1 MEDDDDNDYYDND
14 DEEHDDYNVDS
25 ESSKKRIRSKRHVIE
40 TSKDYMDMP
49 AKDSKVKKGS
59 MTRME
64 KVTGK
69 ELGAGEKS
77 AANRE
82 RMGNEEESLLLGGSR
97 HKIRHLR
104 EKVEHLGRQSQLVSA
119 VLAAYCRPERLY
131 LTQFVN
137 CSASEPL
144 ARNQQVKD
152 KNESAESL
160 PPAHAARLLGE
171 AAAAA
176 QKSPPGTGLNF
187 RNKISNEF
195 IPSYSLIKK
204 TLAGFVTLKYLN
216 VHYCVS

>member
-1 MEDDDDNDYYDND
+1 MEDDDDNEDYDDD
-14 DEEHDDYNVDS
+14 DEEYDDS
-25 ESSKKRIRSKRHVIE
+25 ESSKKRVRSKRHVIE
-40 TSKDYMDMP
+40 RSEDYMDITV
-49 AKDSKVKKGS
+49 KDSKAKKES
-59 MTRME
+59 KTRKE
-64 KVTGK
+64 KVAEK

-82 RMGNEEESLLLGGSR
+82 RMGDEEESLLSGSRR

-104 EKVEHLGRQSQLVSA
+104 EKVEHLGRQSPLVSA

-144 ARNQQVKD
+144 VVRNQQAKD
-152 KNESAESL
+152 RNESAESL

-171 AAAAA
+171 AAAA

-187 RNKISNEF
+187 KNKISNEL
-195 IPSYSLIKK
+195 ITSLSLIKK
-204 TLAGFVTLKYLN
+204 T
-216 VHYCVS
+216 S